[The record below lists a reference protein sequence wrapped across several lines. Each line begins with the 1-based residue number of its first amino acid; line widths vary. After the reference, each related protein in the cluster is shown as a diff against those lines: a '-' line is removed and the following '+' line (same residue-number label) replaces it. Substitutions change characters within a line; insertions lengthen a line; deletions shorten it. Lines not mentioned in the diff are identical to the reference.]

1 MLWQDEDEEK
11 WLNEMSLQGWH
22 LNKVS
27 PGFLSCKYS
36 FTRGT
41 PANYIYRLD
50 YPGKIKDRE
59 DYLNIFRDAGWIH
72 VDRLLNNWEYFRTEK
87 EVHHNEMPVI
97 YTDKSSKIEKYKRAL
112 WIHLIIA
119 GLLSVN
125 LFNTLFTDRLAG
137 LEEMKTVYLFS
148 LTISIVS
155 IPLLV
160 IITDAIF
167 RTVVRIKSL
176 GAPT

>member
-1 MLWQDEDEEK
+1 
-11 WLNEMSLQGWH
+11 MSLSGWH
-22 LNKVS
+22 LSEVKPS
-27 PGFLSCKYS
+27 IFSCKYS

-59 DYLNIFRDAGWIH
+59 DYLNAFRDAGWIH
-72 VDRLLNNWEYFRTEK
+72 VDRLLNNWEFFRTEK

-125 LFNTLFTDRLAG
+125 LFNTLFTDSLVG

-155 IPLLV
+155 IPLLL
-160 IITDAIF
+160 IITYAIF
-167 RTVVRIKSL
+167 RTVIRIKSL